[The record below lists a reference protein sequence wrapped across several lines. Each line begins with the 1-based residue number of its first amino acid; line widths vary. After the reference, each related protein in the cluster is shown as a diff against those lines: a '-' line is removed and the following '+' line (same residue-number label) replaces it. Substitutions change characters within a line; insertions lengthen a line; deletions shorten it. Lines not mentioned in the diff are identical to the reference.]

1 MKLFQ
6 ESEKTKNKLLVEAQ
20 SAQEQKKE
28 KIAELSK
35 KVNELQN
42 QMKQI
47 QRSEQLM
54 KSDKEHYQKEKV
66 AVQKAYKLQKKQ
78 RSKVED
84 QLR

>member
-66 AVQKAYKLQKKQ
+66 VVEKAYKLQKKQ